1 MWNIIEGFDT
11 LITEYQYNSQ
21 DQVTMYSHY
30 GSGSPRTFRNSYDYS
45 GRLSKV
51 EFYAGAPDAPY
62 PEYVTLAEY
71 SYNENSQVSQQQLNG
86 GGVKTNYY
94 YYNRQWITQM
104 QESGNLFDFTNDYY
118 KNGNVK
124 SQQFSGSYNDNFI
137 NTSDLSFS
145 YEYDKSNR
153 LLQTE
158 NDNQQYKD
166 HFKLENAYDKDGN
179 ILELKRYD
187 GAGSIMDNFN
197 YAYYSNTNKLQ
208 RVTGSGTQ
216 YTYDANGN
224 MLTDDINRNKDI
236 KYDYR
241 NLIIQLR
248 HKKIIH
254 EDSLVY
260 VTYYYYD
267 EAGNRIRKKVYQYIG
282 IQNPDSSETP
292 DAADIG
298 DAPAVWELVN
308 DEVYSRGVD
317 GKELAIYVNGNIKQT
332 NIWGIGNEG
341 YITTSDV
348 PNFYLKD
355 HLGSIRIV
363 TNENDEII
371 SAQDGACPRVL
382 LAGDALGY
390 LLEGREYESDVSV
403 YKFTG
408 KQRDEENL
416 YDYFGARSS
425 AISPGNNEIT

>member
-1 MWNIIEGFDT
+1 MWNIMEGFDT
-11 LITEYQYNSQ
+11 LITENQYNSQ
-21 DQVTMYSHY
+21 DQTTMYSHY

-51 EFYAGAPDAPY
+51 EFYAGAPDAPN

-71 SYNENSQVSQQQLNG
+71 SYNEYSQVSQQQLNG

-94 YYNRQWITQM
+94 YNNRQWITQM

-124 SQQFSGSYNDNFI
+124 SQQFSGSYNDNFT

-153 LLQTE
+153 LLEAE

-208 RVTGSGTQ
+208 RVTGSVTQ

-241 NLIIQLR
+241 NLIIQVR
-248 HKKIIH
+248 HKKIIR

-260 VTYYYYD
+260 VTYYNYD
-267 EAGNRIRKKVYQYIG
+267 EADNRIRKNVYQYIG
-282 IQNPDSSETP
+282 TQNPDSSETP
-292 DAADIG
+292 DAAEIG
-298 DAPAVWELVN
+298 DAQAVKCMISQL
-308 DEVYSRGVD
+308 
-317 GKELAIYVNGNIKQT
+317 T
-332 NIWGIGNEG
+332 GILT
-341 YITTSDV
+341 YM
-348 PNFYLKD
+348 
-355 HLGSIRIV
+355 
-363 TNENDEII
+363 
-371 SAQDGACPRVL
+371 
-382 LAGDALGY
+382 
-390 LLEGREYESDVSV
+390 
-403 YKFTG
+403 
-408 KQRDEENL
+408 
-416 YDYFGARSS
+416 
-425 AISPGNNEIT
+425 